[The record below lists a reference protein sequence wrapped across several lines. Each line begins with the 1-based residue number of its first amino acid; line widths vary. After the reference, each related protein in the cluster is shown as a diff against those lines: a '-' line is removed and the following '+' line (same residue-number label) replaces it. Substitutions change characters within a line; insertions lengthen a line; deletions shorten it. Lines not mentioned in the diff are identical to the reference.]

1 MINVYNYDGPPPS
14 YNETVV
20 KSRGFVEFNKG
31 DYVSDLNSN
40 DIGMQTENDLDLL
53 EDNQLDYDSQYEI
66 NNEAFIMKQIEQNYP
81 TRYVKIDSI
90 IMFLVNCALII
101 FQIVA
106 MNNNAALSYTGA
118 GIWAG
123 LFNILTAF
131 LDILTSNLFFCLWT
145 SLFFF

>member
-31 DYVSDLNSN
+31 DHVSDSN
-40 DIGMQTENDLDLL
+40 DIGMQTENDLDPL

-81 TRYVKIDSI
+81 TRYVKIDSV

-131 LDILTSNLFFCLWT
+131 LAILTSNIFLSISK
-145 SLFFF
+145 SLFLF

>member
-31 DYVSDLNSN
+31 DHVSDSN
-40 DIGMQTENDLDLL
+40 DIGMQTENDLDPL

-131 LDILTSNLFFCLWT
+131 LAILTSNIFLSISK
-145 SLFFF
+145 SLFLF

>member
-31 DYVSDLNSN
+31 DHVSDSN
-40 DIGMQTENDLDLL
+40 DIGMQTENDLDPL

-131 LDILTSNLFFCLWT
+131 LAILTSKIFL
-145 SLFFF
+145 SIS